1 MYHSTLATALCATD
15 IHNSIFFMEVAK
27 RIGSITNGRVFMD
40 LSTIWIGAFVALIS
54 MVAMYR
60 IYRMRTVRMQVA
72 SYRSQTM
79 CPSCG
84 SITARYKVSC
94 LHCGK
99 PLRSA

>member
-1 MYHSTLATALCATD
+1 
-15 IHNSIFFMEVAK
+15 
-27 RIGSITNGRVFMD
+27 MD
-40 LSTIWIGAFVALIS
+40 SSTIWISVFVGLIS

-60 IYRMRTVRMQVA
+60 IYRMRTVRAQVA

-84 SITARYKVSC
+84 SITARYKANC

-99 PLRSA
+99 PLRAA